1 MAGFLFLFGSDISA
15 FTPRDA
21 LKTKYILMD
30 KSRIFKQ
37 KPKIPG
43 LFSVFRPKPNRKRGA
58 GG

>member
-1 MAGFLFLFGSDISA
+1 MAGFLFLFGSSISA

-43 LFSVFRPKPNRKRGA
+43 LFPIFHPKQNRKRGA